1 MRTSIA
7 VVFAT
12 AYVVASGF
20 MAACGSSADRPICP
34 QCPSASTA
42 PVATAIAANPAVVA
56 DEPASAKAMGAAE
69 VAAAVVA
76 DLQAG
81 NADRLH
87 ARFGDTMKAAVP
99 LAQLRIMVTQL
110 PGARGAITGLE
121 PIRVAS
127 REGSFKLVAEKGAWQ
142 MDLSLDDAGRI
153 AGLLLKDP
161 PADAPAVSRSAPIG
175 LPFRGTWKV
184 FWGGDTVERNYHV
197 ATPNQRRAADLLIV
211 GADGMTH
218 TGDGTRNLD
227 YLAYGKD
234 IHAVAAGRV
243 TLVVD
248 GVPDNKPGEMNP
260 MMATG
265 NTVVIE
271 HGTGLYSMTAHF
283 IPGSIKVK
291 VGQKVRAGQVLGRC
305 GNSGNSSEPHI
316 HFQLQDGASMNSFGI
331 EPVFS
336 GVEVMR
342 DGAKT
347 RPADYTW
354 LRGDLVTP
362 ASR

>member
-7 VVFAT
+7 LALAT
-12 AYVVASGF
+12 GVVA
-20 MAACGSSADRPICP
+20 AACGSSADRPICP
-34 QCPSASTA
+34 QCPTAS
-42 PVATAIAANPAVVA
+42 VAAVAATPAVA
-56 DEPASAKAMGAAE
+56 AAESPPGSPTTPRAAGPAE

-81 NADRLH
+81 DAARLH
-87 ARFGDTMKAAVP
+87 ARFNDTMKEAVP
-99 LAQLRIMVTQL
+99 LAQLRIMVAQL
-110 PGARGAITGLE
+110 PQARGPVTGLE
-121 PIRVAS
+121 PIKVSS
-127 REGSFKLVAEKGAWQ
+127 RGGSFKLVAEKGAWQ
-142 MDLSLDDAGRI
+142 MDLSLDASGLI

-161 PADAPAVSRSAPIG
+161 PADAPPVARSAPIG
-175 LPFRGTWKV
+175 VPFRGTWKV
-184 FWGGDTVERNYHV
+184 FWGGDTRERNYHV
-197 ATPNQRRAADLLIV
+197 DTPNQRRAADLVIV
-211 GADGMTH
+211 GADGKSH
-218 TGDGTRNLD
+218 TGDGTRNQD
-227 YLAYGKD
+227 YLAYDKD
-234 IHAVAAGRV
+234 IHAVSAGRV
-243 TLVVD
+243 VLAVD

-271 HGTGLYSMTAHF
+271 HGPGLYSMSAHF
-283 IPGSIKVK
+283 IPGTLKVK

-305 GNSGNSSEPHI
+305 GNSGNSSEPHL
-316 HFQLQDGASMNSFGI
+316 HFQLQDGASMTSFGI

-336 GVEVMR
+336 GVEVTR

-362 ASR
+362 AAR